1 MISFE
6 AGFLPL
12 PWITKREMAHKT
24 FHDSLKLII
33 KSESHVINLS
43 NPLQ

>member
-6 AGFLPL
+6 AGFFA
-12 PWITKREMAHKT
+12 TTMNYKREMAHKT